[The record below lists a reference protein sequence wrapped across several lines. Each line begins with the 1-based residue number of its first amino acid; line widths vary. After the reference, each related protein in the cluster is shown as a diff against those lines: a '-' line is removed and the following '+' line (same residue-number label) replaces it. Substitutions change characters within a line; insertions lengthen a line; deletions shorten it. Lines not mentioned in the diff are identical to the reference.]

1 MSPNIVL
8 PRILGAL
15 FYYSPERPEV
25 KALFDCL
32 PTLSE
37 LYPWRDPAGTASLCA
52 DWPFPDNDEL
62 AWQFSVLFEGQGEMP
77 VPPWGSVW
85 LERDNLLM
93 GNTTAEYRA
102 FLQSQGMTFNSGQNE
117 PEDQFGLMLL
127 ACSAILDA
135 GKDAAVNQLLEVYLL
150 PWGYRY
156 LERLQGN
163 RVSPFYARLAAV
175 TSRYLQDLQQQLA
188 LQPAVKRL
196 YFG

>member
-1 MSPNIVL
+1 MSPEAIL

-15 FYYSPERPEV
+15 FYYSPQRPEV
-25 KALFDCL
+25 KALFTCL

-37 LYPWRDPAGTASLCA
+37 LYPWRDPAQVAALCE
-52 DWPFPDNDEL
+52 DWPLPDENEL

-77 VPPWGSVW
+77 APPWGSVW

-93 GNTTAEYRA
+93 GDTTAAYRA
-102 FLQSQGMTFNSGQNE
+102 FLQSQGMAFDSRHNE

-127 ACSAILDA
+127 ASSALLDA
-135 GKDAAVNQLLEVYLL
+135 GKDDAVNTLFAEHLL

-156 LERLQGN
+156 LDRLQACE
-163 RVSPFYARLAAV
+163 VSPFYARLAVV
-175 TSRYLQDLQQQLA
+175 TTYYLQEVQQQRA

>member
-1 MSPNIVL
+1 MLPNIVL

-25 KALFDCL
+25 KALLDCL
-32 PTLSE
+32 STLPE
-37 LYPWRDPAGTASLCA
+37 LYPWRDPTQMALWCE
-52 DWPFPDNDEL
+52 DWPLPDDNEL

-93 GNTTAEYRA
+93 GDTTAEYRA
-102 FLQSQGMTFNSGQNE
+102 FLQSQGMTFHARHNE

-127 ACSAILDA
+127 ACSALLDV

-150 PWGYRY
+150 PWGFRY
-156 LERLQGN
+156 LERLQSN
-163 RVSPFYARLAAV
+163 AVSPFYARLAAV
-175 TSRYLQDLQQQLA
+175 TTRYLQDMQQQRA
-188 LQPAVKRL
+188 LKPAAKRL

>member
-1 MSPNIVL
+1 MSSLAVL

-15 FYYSPERPEV
+15 FYYSPGRPEV

-32 PTLSE
+32 PALPE
-37 LYPWRDPAGTASLCA
+37 LYPWRDPARVTQLCESWPLPDEESLI
-52 DWPFPDNDEL
+52 
-62 AWQFSVLFEGQGEMP
+62 WQFSVLFEGQGDMP
-77 VPPWGSVW
+77 APPWGSVW

-93 GNTTAEYRA
+93 GDTTAAYRA
-102 FLQSQGMTFNSGQNE
+102 FLQSQGMVFDSRQSE

-127 ACSAILDA
+127 ACSALQEA
-135 GKDAAVNQLLEVYLL
+135 GNDAAVDQLFEVHLL

-156 LERLQGN
+156 LERVQESA
-163 RVSPFYARLAAV
+163 VSPFYTRLAAV
-175 TSRYLQDLQQQLA
+175 TACYLQESEQQRA

>member
-1 MSPNIVL
+1 MSSLAVL

-15 FYYSPERPEV
+15 FYYSPGRPEV

-32 PTLSE
+32 PALPE
-37 LYPWRDPAGTASLCA
+37 LYPWRDPTRVTQLCESWPLPDEESLI
-52 DWPFPDNDEL
+52 
-62 AWQFSVLFEGQGEMP
+62 WQFSVLFEGQGDMP
-77 VPPWGSVW
+77 APPWGSVW

-93 GNTTAEYRA
+93 GDTTAAYRA
-102 FLQSQGMTFNSGQNE
+102 FLQSQGMVFDSRQSE

-127 ACSAILDA
+127 ACSALLEA
-135 GKDAAVNQLLEVYLL
+135 GNDAAVDQLFEVHLL

-156 LERLQGN
+156 LERVQESA
-163 RVSPFYARLAAV
+163 VSPFYTRLAAV
-175 TSRYLQDLQQQLA
+175 TACYLQELEQQRA

>member
-1 MSPNIVL
+1 MSSLAVL

-15 FYYSPERPEV
+15 FYYSPGRPEV

-32 PTLSE
+32 PALPE
-37 LYPWRDPAGTASLCA
+37 LYPWRDPARVTQLCESWPLPDEESLI
-52 DWPFPDNDEL
+52 
-62 AWQFSVLFEGQGEMP
+62 WQFSVLFEGQGDMP
-77 VPPWGSVW
+77 APPWGSVW

-93 GNTTAEYRA
+93 GDTTAAYRA
-102 FLQSQGMTFNSGQNE
+102 FLQSQGMVFDSRQSE

-127 ACSAILDA
+127 ACSALQEA
-135 GKDAAVNQLLEVYLL
+135 GNDAAVDQLFEVHLL

-156 LERLQGN
+156 LERVQESA
-163 RVSPFYARLAAV
+163 VSPFYTRLAAV
-175 TSRYLQDLQQQLA
+175 TACYLQELEQQRA

>member
-1 MSPNIVL
+1 MSP
-8 PRILGAL
+8 ILYYRGSSVHW

-102 FLQSQGMTFNSGQNE
+102 FLQSQGMTFN
-117 PEDQFGLMLL
+117 
-127 ACSAILDA
+127 
-135 GKDAAVNQLLEVYLL
+135 
-150 PWGYRY
+150 
-156 LERLQGN
+156 
-163 RVSPFYARLAAV
+163 RVKM
-175 TSRYLQDLQQQLA
+175 SRKISL
-188 LQPAVKRL
+188 
-196 YFG
+196 G